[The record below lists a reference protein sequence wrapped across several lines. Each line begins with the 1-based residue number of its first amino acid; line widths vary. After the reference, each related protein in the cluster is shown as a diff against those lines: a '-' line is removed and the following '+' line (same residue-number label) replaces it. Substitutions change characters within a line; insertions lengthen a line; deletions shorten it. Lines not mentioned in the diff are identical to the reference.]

1 MVDSRRLL
9 YRIAPFETKT
19 YTAEEDLEA
28 EVNSQGR
35 HEFLNGKIVLM
46 TGDTPNHNIEL
57 KSQSRAGR
65 MPNPYSPQEL
75 LQMSDRFFVK
85 DPK

>member
-1 MVDSRRLL
+1 LL
-9 YRIAPFETKT
+9 YIIAPVETKT
-19 YTAEEDLEA
+19 YTPEEYLEA
-28 EVNSQGR
+28 EVNSQDR
-35 HEFLNGKIVLM
+35 HEFIKVKIVLM

-75 LQMSDRFFVK
+75 LQMSERFFVK
-85 DPK
+85 YPK